1 MNKSMYWAGGTIT
14 QIEICRVILRYNNLA
29 VHPLWDMLNLNEFKK
44 KKKPYTMFSNH
55 VIGGSITLR
64 QFSRYKINVCL
75 WELEHYST
83 GETGNAGVRSKK
95 VSKNDVIS

>member
-44 KKKPYTMFSNH
+44 KKNLTLCS
-55 VIGGSITLR
+55 VIMSLVGAL
-64 QFSRYKINVCL
+64 L
-75 WELEHYST
+75 WDSSV
-83 GETGNAGVRSKK
+83 GIK
-95 VSKNDVIS
+95 